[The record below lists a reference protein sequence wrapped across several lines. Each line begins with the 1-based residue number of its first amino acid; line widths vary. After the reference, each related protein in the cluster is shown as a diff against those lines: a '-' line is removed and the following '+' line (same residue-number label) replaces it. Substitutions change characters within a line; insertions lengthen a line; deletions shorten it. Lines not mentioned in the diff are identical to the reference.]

1 MFKKT
6 AVFAMAVLLIM
17 GLSLAVGAEKRTTV
31 KFFTGKVETVEWM
44 DDLIRRFNKE
54 NPGIV
59 VEQEYQKDAS
69 NVIKVKLAS
78 GDVPDIT
85 TVWDQGFA
93 DMGKYLDLSNEV
105 VWWSRVQPAIRDM
118 CTDLRSGKQYRIAT
132 NMTMAGLFHNK
143 AIFAELG
150 LKEETTWEGFK
161 ANLRTIKQKRP
172 GVTPLFMGG
181 KEAWMLGHLIEFM
194 AHGVIKQQYGAVGS
208 RQAFLANDDSKLRFD
223 AVGGPIDVFAGR
235 ILELKNEGLL
245 NADFLTATYDNQ
257 LEAFATGK
265 AAMISQGMWA
275 LSGILDKNKNMKEI
289 GFSPYPA
296 IMDGTKPVVLAAED
310 SAYLIMAESECKD
323 EAKKFLD
330 YLFRPEN
337 LKSYSEFIKS
347 PSSFMDVQ
355 ANWGPIKDSVAQT
368 LKNGVNIGFTTEGP
382 SGFSGD
388 DAGRM
393 VQELYMGKYRTSID
407 FAKAYKAS
415 WDKAWKAANK

>member
-1 MFKKT
+1 MLKRIATFT
-6 AVFAMAVLLIM
+6 MAVLLIV
-17 GLSLAVGAEKRTTV
+17 GLSLAVGAEKRAAV
-31 KFFTGKVETVEWM
+31 KLFTGKVETVEWM
-44 DDLIRRFNKE
+44 DDLIKRFNKE

-93 DMGKYLDLSNEV
+93 DMGKYLDLSNEAR
-105 VWWSRVQPAIRDM
+105 WWSRIQPAIRDM

-132 NMTMAGLFHNK
+132 NMTMAGLFYNK

-150 LKEETTWEGFK
+150 LKEATTWEEFK
-161 ANLRTIKQKRP
+161 ANLKTIKQKRP
-172 GVTPLFMGG
+172 GVAPLFMGG
-181 KEAWMLGHLIEFM
+181 KESWMLGHLIEFM
-194 AHGVIKQQYGAVGS
+194 AHGVIKQQYGAMGS

-223 AVGGPIDVFAGR
+223 AVGGPMDIFASR

-245 NADFLTATYDNQ
+245 NSDFLTATYDNQ

-275 LSGILDKNKNMKEI
+275 LSGVLDKNPDMKEI
-289 GFSPYPA
+289 GFSPYPPIVNGA
-296 IMDGTKPVVLAAED
+296 KPVVLAAED
-310 SAYLIMAESECKD
+310 SAYLIMAESKHKD

-337 LKSYSEFIKS
+337 LKSYSEFLKA
-347 PSSFMDVQ
+347 PSSFTDVQ
-355 ANWGPIKDSVAQT
+355 ADWGPIKDSVAQA
-368 LKNGVNIGFTTEGP
+368 LKNGINIGFTTEGP

-393 VQELYMGKYRTSID
+393 VQELYMGKYRTSIE
-407 FAKAYKAS
+407 FAKAYKAA